1 MFSHY
6 KWVEVISCHSW
17 SDGAG
22 RGEDEGVRKA
32 ALSGRGWGLS
42 AVAGAASPFWAPCVM
57 WPPAW
62 GWMNAIFV
70 SKANVFES
78 ELFPRPF
85 QPSLSRPSWVSFA
98 SYRLPYW
105 NAELQ
110 NTPADIGAC
119 QAHGETVMG
128 PAWTLQGGR
137 TWVPCQGAASF
148 SSLLMNSSFELYV
161 HRGKTDCVLSMG
173 CSCLHPFTPI
183 ESNIVTLASFILSG
197 QWSRAT
203 GENTAPLVL
212 LVWFIIAS
220 FSPNCQRAACANPKE
235 PVVITRLGR
244 QTGEFIALTLNLR
257 ISRFN

>member
-1 MFSHY
+1 MFLKVNFSPGRSSH
-6 KWVEVISCHSW
+6 
-17 SDGAG
+17 
-22 RGEDEGVRKA
+22 
-32 ALSGRGWGLS
+32 
-42 AVAGAASPFWAPCVM
+42 
-57 WPPAW
+57 
-62 GWMNAIFV
+62 
-70 SKANVFES
+70 
-78 ELFPRPF
+78 
-85 QPSLSRPSWVSFA
+85 PSLVPHAFPLQAIGSRIEM
-98 SYRLPYW
+98 L
-105 NAELQ
+105 NCKILQ
-110 NTPADIGAC
+110 QTLGAC

-148 SSLLMNSSFELYV
+148 SSRLMNSSFELYV

-235 PVVITRLGR
+235 PVVITRDWEDRLGSLLHWPSIWELVDLISFSKGPGSEFEVLA
-244 QTGEFIALTLNLR
+244 GEKKPNSSLQFEILHLLAPCWVLL
-257 ISRFN
+257 I

>member
-1 MFSHY
+1 
-6 KWVEVISCHSW
+6 
-17 SDGAG
+17 
-22 RGEDEGVRKA
+22 
-32 ALSGRGWGLS
+32 
-42 AVAGAASPFWAPCVM
+42 M

-78 ELFPRPF
+78 ELLPRPF
-85 QPSLSRPSWVSFA
+85 QPSLSHPSCVSFA
-98 SYRLPYW
+98 NYRLPYW

-110 NTPADIGAC
+110 NTPADLGAC
-119 QAHGETVMG
+119 QAHGEMVMG
-128 PAWTLQGGR
+128 PVWTLQGGR

-161 HRGKTDCVLSMG
+161 HREKTDCVLSTG
-173 CSCLHPFTPI
+173 CSYLHPFTPI

-203 GENTAPLVL
+203 GENAAPLVLL

-235 PVVITRLGR
+235 PVVITRDWEDRLGSLLHWPSIWELVDLISFSKGPGSEFEVLA
-244 QTGEFIALTLNLR
+244 GEKSLIQASTLKYCTCLPR
-257 ISRFN
+257 AGCP